1 MVFNRTS
8 KFTVTGK
15 VHCIKGDMNCGSTN
29 VISLTICMKCLG
41 QYVGSAIKVNSK
53 IRIHKSDIKP
63 KKDCCGTSRHFIN
76 KCCHSSNPFV
86 YLRVHLI
93 EKVCCIY
100 DNCNSEDILWD
111 REKYWQFKL
120 FANAKG
126 MNSHNSNSSPV
137 TNGGGYGIFRIL
149 NNGSVLRKF

>member
-15 VHCIKGDMNCGSTN
+15 VYCIKGDMNCGSTN

-63 KKDCCGTSRHFIN
+63 KKIVVGLLGTLLIN
-76 KCCHSSNPFV
+76 AVIPPIPLYIYVSIS
-86 YLRVHLI
+86 LRKYVVFMITVTVKIFYGI
-93 EKVCCIY
+93 EKNI
-100 DNCNSEDILWD
+100 
-111 REKYWQFKL
+111 
-120 FANAKG
+120 G
-126 MNSHNSNSSPV
+126 SPNYLQMQKV
-137 TNGGGYGIFRIL
+137 
-149 NNGSVLRKF
+149 

>member
-15 VHCIKGDMNCGSTN
+15 VYCIKGDMNCGSTN
-29 VISLTICMKCLG
+29 IISLTICMKCLG

-63 KKDCCGTSRHFIN
+63 KRDWCGTSRHFN
-76 KCCHSSNPFV
+76 SKCCHSSIPLYIYV
-86 YLRVHLI
+86 SISLRKYVVFMITVTVKIFYGI
-93 EKVCCIY
+93 EK
-100 DNCNSEDILWD
+100 NNNSPNYLQMQKVWIFIV
-111 REKYWQFKL
+111 RTPPQC
-120 FANAKG
+120 
-126 MNSHNSNSSPV
+126 
-137 TNGGGYGIFRIL
+137 GGYRIFKIL